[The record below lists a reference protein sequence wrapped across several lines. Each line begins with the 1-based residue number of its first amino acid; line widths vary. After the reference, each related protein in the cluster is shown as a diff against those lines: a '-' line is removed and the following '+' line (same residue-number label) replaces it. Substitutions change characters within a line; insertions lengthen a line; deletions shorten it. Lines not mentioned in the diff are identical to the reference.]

1 MNRILIVEDEA
12 QIAGFIDKGLKKKGF
27 QTTIASNGEE
37 ALQILEDNLFDLLL
51 LDIQLPIKDGWS
63 VLEELRS
70 QKNLIPIIVMTACYD
85 VEEKISKLPH
95 QNIDYVSKPFRF
107 AELLVRIQNLLGLY
121 CHT

>member
-12 QIAGFIDKGLKKKGF
+12 RIAGFINKGLKKEGF

-37 ALQILEDNLFDLLL
+37 ALQILEDDSFDLLL

-63 VLEELRS
+63 VLEELRA
-70 QKNLIPIIVMTACYD
+70 QKNLIPIIVVTACYD
-85 VEEKISKLPH
+85 VEDKINKLPD
-95 QNIDYVSKPFRF
+95 QNIDYVCKPFQF
-107 AELLVRIQNLLGLY
+107 AELLVQIKNILGLY